1 MRLLIAGSGSSGNTY
16 ILDSGDE
23 YLILD
28 AGISLKQTKT
38 MINFEVSKISG
49 VLVSHAHKD
58 HDLHSHEYE
67 KMGLPV
73 IRPFDD
79 NHKSA
84 KLRKCSCFT
93 ITPFP
98 LQDREGNWVH
108 LNSDNTP
115 CPIYGFYITHK
126 NTGHKLVYA
135 TDCEVIKWKFPDV
148 NTYLIEANYDVT
160 TLDDADLKSRRVFG
174 SHQSIQAACKFIAV
188 NHSDAL
194 KNVILCHLSAT
205 NGSPAHFKEYMQNV
219 VGNNVSVYVAKGGL
233 VIDLG

>member
-1 MRLLIAGSGSSGNTY
+1 MRLLIAGSGSTGNSY
-16 ILDSGDE
+16 ILDSGNE

-28 AGISLKQTKT
+28 AGITLKQIKT

-49 VLVSHAHKD
+49 VLVSHQHKD

-84 KLRKCSCFT
+84 KLRKGSCFSFK
-93 ITPFP
+93 PFP
-98 LQDREGNWVH
+98 LQDSQGNWVH
-108 LNSDNTP
+108 QNSDKTP

-126 NTGHKLVYA
+126 QTGHTLVYA
-135 TDCEVIKWKFPDV
+135 TDCEVIKWQFPGV
-148 NTYLIEANYDVT
+148 NTYLIEANYDMA
-160 TLDDADLKSRRVFG
+160 TLDDADIKSTRVYG

-188 NHSDAL
+188 NHSDVL
-194 KNVILCHLSAT
+194 KNVILCHLSST
-205 NGSPAHFKEYMQNV
+205 NGSPAHFKECMQNV
-219 VGNNVSVYVAKGGL
+219 VEDNVNVYVARNGL